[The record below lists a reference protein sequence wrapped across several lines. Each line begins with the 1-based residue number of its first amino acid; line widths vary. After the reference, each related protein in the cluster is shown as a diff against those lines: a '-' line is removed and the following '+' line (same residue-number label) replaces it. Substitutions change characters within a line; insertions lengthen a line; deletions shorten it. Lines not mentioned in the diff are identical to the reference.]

1 MGMHVC
7 ILSEYHHRHGKLEV
21 MPDRIATLKSM
32 LESEPNDTFCLYGLA
47 MEYSRLGQFPQ
58 AVAWFDQT
66 LTVDPDYL
74 YAYFHKARCQEQAG
88 DTAAAAD
95 TLRQGVERAQSA
107 DDAKAFN
114 ELAAY
119 LDQLT

>member
-1 MGMHVC
+1 
-7 ILSEYHHRHGKLEV
+7 
-21 MPDRIATLKSM
+21 
-32 LESEPNDTFCLYGLA
+32 

-107 DDAKAFN
+107 DDAKALN

>member
-1 MGMHVC
+1 
-7 ILSEYHHRHGKLEV
+7 

-47 MEYSRLGQFPQ
+47 MEYSRLGQIPQ

-66 LTVDPDYL
+66 LTVDPNYL

-88 DTAAAAD
+88 DSAAAAE
-95 TLRQGVERAQSA
+95 TLRQGVERAQNA
-107 DDAKAFN
+107 EDPKALN
-114 ELAAY
+114 EMSAY